1 MQGTLIGYEAPP
13 SGRPYIG
20 RLAEVAVGAYTS
32 IDAIIAPASASA
44 GDLITIEV
52 RVRNLHTGA
61 IYIATTGRYNGVDIL
76 PTEDYAIVDPGATHS
91 FYFSFSMPDNDVE
104 LRVWSWYWTGTEWY
118 QDDYSY
124 VDIALEEEI
133 PLVSLWP
140 LALIGGL
147 GILGL
152 GATVAFAMARPGK

>member
-1 MQGTLIGYEAPP
+1 MQETLIGYEAPP
-13 SGRPYIG
+13 GGPSYIG
-20 RLAEVAVGAYTS
+20 QLAEVAVGAYTE
-32 IDAIIAPASASA
+32 IIQIIAPAQAAS
-44 GDLITIEV
+44 GELVTIEV
-52 RVRNLHTGA
+52 RVRNLYTNS
-61 IYIATTGRYNGVDIL
+61 IYIATTGRYDSVDIL

-133 PLVSLWP
+133 PVVSLWP
-140 LALIGGL
+140 LAIIGGL
-147 GILGL
+147 GILGV